1 VEKPG
6 PNRKKMANIRER
18 IALHF
23 RRGFAVETNGTNLLL
38 NCTFTAFLVSDE
50 YLKFDVQNSLAL
62 AQAATMAVNCGKS
75 TLKQEV
81 RKVLSGAKHSEEKI
95 KAQTVSFFF
104 QIDRCPHQ
112 YTACVLRVSIIELV
126 IEKLHPHFLV
136 CGNIIVQNTV
146 LFLSRAFM
154 TAQVSA
160 ETKFKP

>member
-1 VEKPG
+1 MV
-6 PNRKKMANIRER
+6 NMRER

-23 RRGFAVETNGTNLLL
+23 RRGFAVEKNGTNLLL
-38 NCTFTAFLVSDE
+38 NCTFTAALVSDE

-81 RKVLSGAKHSEEKI
+81 RKVLSGPNTVKKRK

-104 QIDRCPHQ
+104 QIHQCPHQ
-112 YTACVLRVSIIELV
+112 YTACVLRVSIVELV

-136 CGNIIVQNTV
+136 CGNIIVQNAV

-154 TAQVSA
+154 TAQISSK
-160 ETKFKP
+160 TKFKP